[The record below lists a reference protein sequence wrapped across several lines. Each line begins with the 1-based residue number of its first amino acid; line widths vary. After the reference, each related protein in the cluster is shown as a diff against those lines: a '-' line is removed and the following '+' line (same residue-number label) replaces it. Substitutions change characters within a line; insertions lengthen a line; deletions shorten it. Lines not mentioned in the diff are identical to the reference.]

1 MATSQKQEII
11 TPLVELK
18 TLADKW
24 IYFLKE
30 AAKFDDIPDGLGEV
44 AEIEQALNI
53 AQRINM
59 SPE

>member
-1 MATSQKQEII
+1 M
-11 TPLVELK
+11 VELK

-30 AAKFDDIPDGLGEV
+30 ATKFDDIPDILGEV

>member
-1 MATSQKQEII
+1 M
-11 TPLVELK
+11 VELK